1 MTDTQT
7 LKAEA
12 LAKYEAQGKYETIY
26 TNFHVDMF
34 RQYDELVSKGY
45 RRAPDPLITASNMN
59 WSVVQVVHMEKPAKL
74 QAEELKAIYTAI
86 DAAQ

>member
-7 LKAEA
+7 LRAEA
-12 LAKYEAQGKYETIY
+12 LAKYEAQGKYEIIY

-34 RQYDELVSKGY
+34 SQYDDLVSKGY
-45 RRAPDPLITASNMN
+45 RRAPDTYITASNLN

-74 QAEELKAIYTAI
+74 QIAELKAIYAAI
-86 DAAQ
+86 AAAQ

>member
-1 MTDTQT
+1 MTDKQT

-12 LAKYEAQGKYETIY
+12 LAKYEAQGKYEIIY

-34 RQYDELVSKGY
+34 KRYDDLVSQGY
-45 RRAPDPLITASNMN
+45 KRAPDPFITASNLN

-74 QAEELKAIYTAI
+74 QATELKAIYAAI

>member
-1 MTDTQT
+1 MTDVQA
-7 LKAEA
+7 LKDEA
-12 LAKYEAQGKYETIY
+12 LDQYEKQGKYEVIY

-34 RQYDELVSKGY
+34 RRYDELTSQGY
-45 RRAPDPLITASNMN
+45 KRAADSYITASNMN

-74 QAEELKAIYTAI
+74 QEQELKAIYAAI